1 MIAVVFGVQ
10 RTVKKKRELPGQTR
24 RRYARAVRI
33 TRRADYTRH
42 VNTVSSRT
50 TAPCRPDTRLQW
62 RFPGRVRTCTLPKT
76 VTAGPPLHRNGPSE
90 PRHRDFAS
98 RFLTNERCILFVTN
112 AVGHRWAKST
122 NAAPGRIGSA
132 TFSVEKISRN
142 SVVVMF
148 VGTVGD
154 LPDPITKC
162 PKARRLRVL
171 RPQRWGS

>member
-90 PRHRDFAS
+90 PRHRDFS
-98 RFLTNERCILFVTN
+98 RTSAVFYSSRTPSVTD
-112 AVGHRWAKST
+112 
-122 NAAPGRIGSA
+122 GRNRRTPPRGVS
-132 TFSVEKISRN
+132 
-142 SVVVMF
+142 
-148 VGTVGD
+148 
-154 LPDPITKC
+154 DP
-162 PKARRLRVL
+162 RRFPSKKYHEIR
-171 RPQRWGS
+171 SS